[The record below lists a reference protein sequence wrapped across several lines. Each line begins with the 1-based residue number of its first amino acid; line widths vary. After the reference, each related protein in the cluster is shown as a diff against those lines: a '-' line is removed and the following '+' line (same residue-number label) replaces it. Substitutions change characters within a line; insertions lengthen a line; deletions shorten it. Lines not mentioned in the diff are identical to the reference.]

1 MASDS
6 LSPADQAAVTTDA
19 IVDRAKHLG
28 LTWGLRMATVV
39 DGSNP
44 QAVVATYDGDDTAIG
59 MVSMVG
65 PLVVNARVYVLQV
78 PPGGN
83 FIVSH
88 ATGPTTQLGT
98 QIGTGGTLLTT
109 TAEAAIL
116 SASWAVEPTF
126 VFPPGRIFTAVMVG
140 GVYTAAAADRIC
152 AIRLRKGAQT
162 TAGTELA
169 YRPWMVNLISGIGG
183 SFAWNAF
190 FKNSGTAAVSTK
202 LSVTAVN
209 PAGATGT
216 VSLYGDTQQP
226 LLVVVRDYCAISD
239 DTSLA
244 GVLASV

>member
-1 MASDS
+1 MTDDQTADLVKQLQDNAARLGLIWQLVPATVDNPTTPTVLFDSDS
-6 LSPADQAAVTTDA
+6 SAEPTPVINIL
-19 IVDRAKHLG
+19 
-28 LTWGLRMATVV
+28 
-39 DGSNP
+39 
-44 QAVVATYDGDDTAIG
+44 DTPTAG
-59 MVSMVG
+59 E
-65 PLVVNARVYVLQV
+65 RVWIAQV
-78 PPGGN
+78 PPAGN
-83 FIVSH
+83 YLIGRNPH
-88 ATGPTTQLGT
+88 PQLGT

-126 VFPPGRIFTAVMVG
+126 VFPPGRIFTAVLVG

-190 FKNSGTAAVSTK
+190 FKNSTTAAVSTK